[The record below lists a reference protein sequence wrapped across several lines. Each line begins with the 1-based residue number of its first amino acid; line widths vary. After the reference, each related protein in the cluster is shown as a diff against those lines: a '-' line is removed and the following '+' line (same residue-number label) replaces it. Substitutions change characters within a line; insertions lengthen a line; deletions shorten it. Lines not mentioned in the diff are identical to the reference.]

1 MEKFVE
7 ALKQKIRSK
16 EGLSPKMQDILDAC
30 VVLFSTKGFSNT
42 STKDIAKAANVAEGT
57 IYKHFGTK
65 ENLLYATIFPILRDI
80 ISTEALAQVQ
90 QFRKSAE
97 NAPFEQFVEFIVRKD
112 VMMPEEHFQSGKIFI
127 SEMMYDKER
136 YKKFIKMIPK
146 DLIEGI
152 YAILDGYK
160 EKNEIVDW
168 PNPVIWQYI
177 MSVLF
182 GNHLTHYVLFTDTK
196 RDKEAEIT
204 YLTQQ
209 IVKGLKPDKH

>member
-80 ISTEALAQVQ
+80 ISTLPDDQQALLSLRYGDGLSYEELSETLGVELGTV
-90 QFRKSAE
+90 KSKLSRA
-97 NAPFEQFVEFIVRKD
+97 
-112 VMMPEEHFQSGKIFI
+112 
-127 SEMMYDKER
+127 KER
-136 YKKFIKMIPK
+136 
-146 DLIEGI
+146 LRS
-152 YAILDGYK
+152 LVR
-160 EKNEIVDW
+160 N
-168 PNPVIWQYI
+168 
-177 MSVLF
+177 L
-182 GNHLTHYVLFTDTK
+182 
-196 RDKEAEIT
+196 
-204 YLTQQ
+204 
-209 IVKGLKPDKH
+209 

>member
-90 QFRKSAE
+90 QFRNSAE
-97 NAPFEQFVEFIVRKD
+97 NAPFERFVEFIVRKD

-127 SEMMYDKER
+127 SEMMYDKQR
-136 YKKFIKMIPK
+136 YKEFITMIPK

-152 YAILDGYK
+152 YAILDG
-160 EKNEIVDW
+160 
-168 PNPVIWQYI
+168 
-177 MSVLF
+177 L
-182 GNHLTHYVLFTDTK
+182 
-196 RDKEAEIT
+196 
-204 YLTQQ
+204 
-209 IVKGLKPDKH
+209 